1 MYISSVGISNGII
14 EKNMVDM
21 VRILM
26 KIIFQ
31 RIHCLLKFK
40 KLPKIRYLLLLYLKI
55 RTHMLLLAFNGYI
68 GWEQIYFAMN

>member
-1 MYISSVGISNGII
+1 MYISSVGIFNGII

-31 RIHCLLKFK
+31 RIHCLLKLK